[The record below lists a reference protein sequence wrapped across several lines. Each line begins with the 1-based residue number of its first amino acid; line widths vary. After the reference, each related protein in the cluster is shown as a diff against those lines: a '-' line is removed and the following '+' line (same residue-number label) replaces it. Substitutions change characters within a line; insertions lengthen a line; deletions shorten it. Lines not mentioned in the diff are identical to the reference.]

1 MPRQTTEGITL
12 PPSKRENIR
21 DTQKLENWFCA
32 TSLSVAMRL
41 IYFTCVHSAPGT
53 CQAPCS
59 ARVLFLSYLLEGVSY
74 LYLCVYVCH
83 NTYFVIH
90 EQLKRPSGTYRQG
103 WQQAAL
109 LNVTI
114 VTALFELHFFF
125 FFFTYVT
132 ASPEDHAGTF
142 FPLDSHCCW
151 SSIITKRGLRNST
164 RGRHYFL
171 PISLSERATYH
182 GRGETAFKVRGIFIT
197 RKHLLLPPFKMLNF
211 QRPLG
216 FKKRPSPLG
225 PL

>member
-21 DTQKLENWFCA
+21 DTQKLENWFCV

-41 IYFTCVHSAPGT
+41 IYFTCVHCAPST

-59 ARVLFLSYLLEGVSY
+59 ARVLFLSHLLEGVSY

-125 FFFTYVT
+125 LFHSCYCF
-132 ASPEDHAGTF
+132 SRG
-142 FPLDSHCCW
+142 SCW
-151 SSIITKRGLRNST
+151 HIFSLRFS
-164 RGRHYFL
+164 
-171 PISLSERATYH
+171 
-182 GRGETAFKVRGIFIT
+182 
-197 RKHLLLPPFKMLNF
+197 LLLIIHHYKE
-211 QRPLG
+211 RP
-216 FKKRPSPLG
+216 
-225 PL
+225 